1 MRKVSILAGE
11 TSEFRRPRRRNIKN
25 KNSKYNYDVD
35 NSLTDTHNSIIQI
48 ALEPTIKLLKNTGFP
63 RNLID
68 AVIFSS
74 CAPDQYLSSIIA
86 EILGIR
92 PKISHRLDNLCNSG
106 TNAIISAFSYISS
119 GLCDSALVI
128 GAEMADSPGKIL
140 QSDLSRGQFAL
151 PVYWG
156 AIFKK
161 MHMKKYGT
169 KEEQICMIPVNNYSK
184 ARNNNNAVNRGKD
197 IVLTDVM
204 NSRMLVEPLRL
215 LECCSICEG
224 ASSILLVA
232 DEKIP
237 LFTSKLFSGD
247 DLHGTGNS
255 FFGGNRS
262 HNSNKVGE
270 NKIAKKKTLI
280 PVSIKGIGQQTT
292 SASFSNA
299 FEENFGSS
307 PAKIAAQQAYEMA
320 KITPNHI
327 DVVEL
332 HDAFSILEI
341 MAYEDLGFVQ
351 KGKGGKFVEKQE
363 LNIYVNPRGG
373 IIGCGHALGATG
385 IAQTVEIFKQLSR
398 QIDDYDDDIGPSY
411 NNRIHIH
418 ESDFEHSSYNFNTP
432 KVKKKNKI
440 SRQIKSD
447 IKLGLIHNLA
457 AAGTSAS
464 VLILE
469 K

>member
-11 TSEFRRPRRRNIKN
+11 TSEFRRPSKGNIKN

-35 NSLTDTHNSIIQI
+35 NSTTNTHKNIIQI

-74 CAPDQYLSSIIA
+74 CDPSQYLSSIIA

-106 TNAIISAFSYISS
+106 TNAIISAFSYISA

-140 QSDLSRGQFAL
+140 QSDFSRGQFAL

-184 ARNNNNAVNRGKD
+184 ARNNSNAINKGKE
-197 IVLTDVM
+197 ITLTEVM
-204 NSRMLVEPLRL
+204 NSKMVVEPLRL

-237 LFTSKLFSGD
+237 FFTSKLFSND
-247 DLHGTGNS
+247 NLQGTENS
-255 FFGGNRS
+255 FFGGNS
-262 HNSNKVGE
+262 FHNSNKIRE
-270 NKIAKKKTLI
+270 NIVAKKTLI
-280 PVSIKGIGQQTT
+280 PVSIRGIGQQTT

-299 FEENFGSS
+299 VEENFRSS
-307 PAKIAAQQAYEMA
+307 PAKIAAQNAYDMA
-320 KITPNHI
+320 KLTPNHI

-341 MAYEDLGFVQ
+341 MAYEDLGFAA
-351 KGKGGKFVEKQE
+351 KGQGGKFIEKQE
-363 LNIYVNPRGG
+363 SNMYVNPSGG

-385 IAQTVEIFKQLSR
+385 IAQTVEIFKQLSGK
-398 QIDDYDDDIGPSY
+398 IDDDIDLSY

-418 ESDFEHSSYNFNTP
+418 ETDFRDNSYAYNTP
-432 KVKKKNKI
+432 KVKRQNNI
-440 SRQIKSD
+440 SRQIRSY
-447 IKLGLIHNLA
+447 IKFGLIHNLA